1 MSVMMKGFI
10 MKNVIKDGSVR
21 HKEGFMGEYDGHE
34 ANIVEVRN
42 GKTSYAKLDNDDIM
56 KMIGVRSNENDL
68 EDRLKEMLSDDT
80 GHGSHPR
87 NHHRSHP
94 RSHHRSHPRSH
105 HRSRPRSR
113 AKHAKHKRKHT
124 KRKRK
129 HTKHKRKHT
138 KRKRKHTKHKRKHT
152 KHKRK
157 HKRSIRAKR

>member
-42 GKTSYAKLDNDDIM
+42 GKTRYAKLDNDDIM

-80 GHGSHPR
+80 GHG
-87 NHHRSHP
+87 SHP

>member
-42 GKTSYAKLDNDDIM
+42 GKTRYAKLDNDDIM

-80 GHGSHPR
+80 GHGSHTR
-87 NHHRSHP
+87 HHRSHRRSHR
-94 RSHHRSHPRSH
+94 RSHHRSHA
-105 HRSRPRSR
+105 RSRPRS
-113 AKHAKHKRKHT
+113 HATHKKHKR
-124 KRKRK
+124 
-129 HTKHKRKHT
+129 
-138 KRKRKHTKHKRKHT
+138 KHKRKHT

-157 HKRSIRAKR
+157 RKRSIRA

>member
-42 GKTSYAKLDNDDIM
+42 GKTRYAKLDNDDIM

-80 GHGSHPR
+80 GHGSHTR
-87 NHHRSHP
+87 HHRSHRRHHRSHRRSHKRKRRSHP
-94 RSHHRSHPRSH
+94 RSHATHK
-105 HRSRPRSR
+105 
-113 AKHAKHKRKHT
+113 KH
-124 KRKRK
+124 
-129 HTKHKRKHT
+129 
-138 KRKRKHTKHKRKHT
+138 KRKHTKHKRKHT

-157 HKRSIRAKR
+157 HKRNHKRKHTKHKRKHKRSIRA